1 MISRYK
7 GAMANERKVSGPTL
21 IEQVLSES
29 LGGPRRRAFLAT
41 MHRAVPWEV
50 LAKPV
55 RELYRNDAGKG
66 GRPNVSAIVML
77 KCLLIQKW
85 FGYSDPQLEEA
96 LLDSIAI
103 REFVG
108 LGQGDAAVDETTM
121 VVFRRRLREA
131 GLTHDLFDAVVAHL
145 QQQGLIVDEGTIV
158 DATIIQAPQ
167 GKKTKATPDP
177 GADPAAIEAVK
188 DTRDTQA
195 GFTKKH
201 GRSYHGYKAHVA
213 TDVRGLARDYR
224 VTPANEH
231 DSKRFDE
238 LTEGEQKAKYG
249 DSAYMDKQRKATMMQ
264 HDIFCG
270 IIERRVRGQGEL
282 SVEQKAHNKKVS
294 KVRAHVEHVFGWGW
308 QMGQFVRARYRGIRR
323 NAEDI
328 GWGLMAYNLKRS
340 VSLTPA

>member
-1 MISRYK
+1 
-7 GAMANERKVSGPTL
+7 MANERKVSGPTL
-21 IEQVLSES
+21 IELVLSES
-29 LGGPRRRAFLAT
+29 LGGPRKRAFLAK
-41 MHRAVPWEV
+41 MQAAVPWEV

-55 RELYRNDAGKG
+55 RELYRNGTGKG
-66 GRPNVSAIVML
+66 GRPNVSAVVML

-108 LGQGDAAVDETTM
+108 LGQGDAVVDETTL

-131 GLTHDLFDAVVAHL
+131 ALTDALFDAVVEHL
-145 QQQGLIVDEGTIV
+145 QQQGLFVDEGTIV

-167 GKKTKATPDP
+167 GKKTKDASGEVT
-177 GADPAAIEAVK
+177 K
-188 DTRDTQA
+188 DTRDKQA
-195 GFTKKH
+195 GYTKKH
-201 GRSYHGYKAHVA
+201 GRSYHGYKGHIA
-213 TDVRGLARDYR
+213 TDVRGLVKDYR

-238 LTEGEQKAKYG
+238 LTEGETKAKYG
-249 DSAYMDKQRKATMMQ
+249 DSAFMDQKRKKNLEEQ
-264 HDIFCG
+264 GIFCG

-282 SVEQKAHNKKVS
+282 TPEQKAHNKAVS
-294 KVRAHVEHVFGWGW
+294 KVRSHVEHVFGWGW
-308 QMGQFVRARYRGIRR
+308 HMGQFVRCRYRGIRR
-323 NAEDI
+323 TAEDI

-340 VSLTPA
+340 VSLTPV

>member
-1 MISRYK
+1 
-7 GAMANERKVSGPTL
+7 MANERKLSGPTL
-21 IEQVLSES
+21 IEGVLNES

-41 MHRAVPWEV
+41 MQDAVPWEA

-55 RELYRNDAGKG
+55 RTLYRNGTGKG
-66 GRPNVSAIVML
+66 GNPNVPAVVML
-77 KCLLIQKW
+77 KCLLLQKW

-108 LGQGDAAVDETTM
+108 LGQDDKPIDETTM

-131 GLTHDLFDAVVAHL
+131 GMTSQLFDTVLKHL
-145 QQQGLIVDEGTIV
+145 QNKGLVVDEGTIV
-158 DATIIQAPQ
+158 DATIVSAPK
-167 GKKTKATPDP
+167 GTKTKAAPVP
-177 GADPAAIEAVK
+177 GAVPGAGEAVK

-201 GRSYHGYKAHVA
+201 GKSYHGYKAHVA
-213 TDVRGLARDYR
+213 TDVRGLAKDYR
-224 VTPANEH
+224 VTSANEH

-238 LTEGEQKAKYG
+238 LTEDETKAKYG
-249 DSAYMDKQRKATMMQ
+249 DSAYMNKQRKAAMETQ
-264 HDIFCG
+264 GVFCG

-282 SVEQKAHNKKVS
+282 TAEQKAHNKKVS

-308 QMGQFVRARYRGIRR
+308 QMGLFVRTRYRGIRR

-328 GWGLMAYNLKRS
+328 GWGLIAYNLKRS
-340 VSLTPA
+340 VTLTLTRA

>member
-1 MISRYK
+1 
-7 GAMANERKVSGPTL
+7 MANERKVSGPTL

-29 LGGPRRRAFLAT
+29 LGGPRKRAFLAT
-41 MHRAVPWEV
+41 MQEAVPWET

-55 RELYRNDAGKG
+55 RALYRNDSVKG
-66 GRPNVSAIVML
+66 GRPNVSAVVML
-77 KCLLIQKW
+77 KCLLVQKW

-108 LGQGDAAVDETTM
+108 LGQGDAVVDETTM

-131 GLTHDLFDAVVAHL
+131 GLTHDLFDAVVVHL
-145 QQQGLIVDEGTIV
+145 QDQGLFVDEGTIV

-167 GKKTKATPDP
+167 GKKTKDAE
-177 GADPAAIEAVK
+177 GEVVK
-188 DTRDTQA
+188 DTRDKQA
-195 GFTKKH
+195 GYTKKH
-201 GRSYHGYKAHVA
+201 GRSYHGYKAHLA
-213 TDVRGLARDYR
+213 TDARGLAKDYR

-238 LTEGEQKAKYG
+238 LTEDEVKAKYG
-249 DSAYMDKQRKATMMQ
+249 DSAYMDKRRKKELEEAN
-264 HDIFCG
+264 IFCG

-282 SVEQKAHNKKVS
+282 TAEQKAHNKRVS
-294 KVRAHVEHVFGWGW
+294 KVRARVEHVFGWGW
-308 QMGQFVRARYRGIRR
+308 QMGQFVRCRYRGIRR

-328 GWGLMAYNLKRS
+328 GWGLIAYNLKRS
-340 VSLTPA
+340 VSPARI

>member
-1 MISRYK
+1 
-7 GAMANERKVSGPTL
+7 MANERKVSGPTL

-29 LGGPRRRAFLAT
+29 LGGPRKRAFLAT
-41 MHRAVPWEV
+41 MQEAVPWEQ
-50 LAKPV
+50 LAKPM
-55 RELYRNDAGKG
+55 RKLYRNDAGKG
-66 GRPNVSAIVML
+66 GRPNVSAVVML
-77 KCLLIQKW
+77 KCLLVQKW

-108 LGQGDAAVDETTM
+108 LGQGDGVVDETTM

-131 GLTHDLFDAVVAHL
+131 GLTTQLFDAVLGHL
-145 QQQGLIVDEGTIV
+145 NQQGLIVDEGTIV
-158 DATIIQAPQ
+158 DATILQAPQ
-167 GKKTKATPDP
+167 GKKTKGPS
-177 GADPAAIEAVK
+177 GEVK

-201 GRSYHGYKAHVA
+201 GRSYHGYKAHIA
-213 TDVRGLARDYR
+213 TDVRGLAKDYR

-238 LTEGEQKAKYG
+238 LTEGETKAKYG
-249 DSAYMDKQRKATMMQ
+249 DSAYMDKQRKAKLQ
-264 HDIFCG
+264 EQGVFCG

-282 SVEQKAHNKKVS
+282 TAEQKAHNKKVS

-328 GWGLMAYNLKRS
+328 GWGLIAYNLKRS
-340 VSLTPA
+340 VSLTAA